1 MHHHPS
7 RPPNRSDGS
16 AAVTATQ
23 GSEGDPPPVGAAGA
37 SAQTSRSN
45 DCGERIGHTDFTGGR
60 EPDSP
65 SWCRT
70 KAISPVDSLGV
81 FQKRSI
87 FHLPRRA
94 SSGYFS
100 SEGDSLPSSPLSLRP
115 VTADRATQTPSPT
128 GQVMN
133 HALQRM
139 AGAQDGGPTTHQQH
153 GGHPHHV
160 KDNLLAPLAHGNET
174 QQGTCRRRQ
183 SDESSDALE
192 TTLIDCFCSGGWQ
205 ADIDGL

>member
-1 MHHHPS
+1 MHDPS

-16 AAVTATQ
+16 APVTTTQ
-23 GSEGDPPPVGAAGA
+23 GRGGDPPPVGGAGA

-45 DCGERIGHTDFTGGR
+45 DCGERICHTDFTGGR

-70 KAISPVDSLGV
+70 KAISPDSLGV
-81 FQKRSI
+81 FRKRSI

-94 SSGYFS
+94 SSGYYS
-100 SEGDSLPSSPLSLRP
+100 SEGDSLPSSPLSLSP

-128 GQVMN
+128 GQVMS

-139 AGAQDGGPTTHQQH
+139 AGAQDGGPTTHQLH
-153 GGHPHHV
+153 AGHAHHV
-160 KDNLLAPLAHGNET
+160 KDNLRAPLARGNET

-192 TTLIDCFCSGGWQ
+192 TTSIDCSFSGGWQ